1 MCTSYVLTESGVLI
15 FSCNCLRLYLCWYHA
30 IAMYVF
36 SLWLC
41 WFVDFYL
48 VRCMAVLNVFICVAA
63 PYLVV
68 SHCGYA

>member
-1 MCTSYVLTESGVLI
+1 MLGNYLVASRVVLSSIELVS
-15 FSCNCLRLYLCWYHA
+15 YHA
-30 IAMYVF
+30 VVIYVVF

-48 VRCMAVLNVFICVAA
+48 VQCMAVLNVFVCVAA